1 MLKKFAWPLASL
13 ILTGAI
19 WFLTPASDP
28 AWIKNCIF
36 TGFLIYLL
44 LLFLFFSKL
53 PKPDPETFYFGLTE
67 KL

>member
-28 AWIKNCIF
+28 AWIKIAS
-36 TGFLIYLL
+36 LL
-44 LLFLFFSKL
+44 AF
-53 PKPDPETFYFGLTE
+53 
-67 KL
+67 